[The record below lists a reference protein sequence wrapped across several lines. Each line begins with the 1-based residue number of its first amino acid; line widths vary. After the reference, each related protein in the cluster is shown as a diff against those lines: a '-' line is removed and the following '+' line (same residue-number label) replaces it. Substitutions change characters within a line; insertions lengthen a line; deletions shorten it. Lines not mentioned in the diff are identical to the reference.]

1 MNLYHDMTIYEKRTT
16 KRNIL
21 TICSSITVWSQP
33 HSNAQHQTKT
43 SMLTYPT
50 YPTYFIIYT
59 LSLL

>member
-1 MNLYHDMTIYEKRTT
+1 MNLYHDINIYEKRTT

-50 YPTYFIIYT
+50 YPTYFI
-59 LSLL
+59 